1 MSLQFVY
8 VWSKKIHRLM
18 MWVVLFIGS
27 GMMVGGLVMHRELE
41 GEWYPPFIDSVLVR
55 QLHNTMA
62 VPFTLALGVMM
73 LTGLLMWGV
82 PKILAAKVKQPV
94 R

>member
-1 MSLQFVY
+1 
-8 VWSKKIHRLM
+8 M
-18 MWVVLFIGS
+18 MWVVLVIGS

-41 GEWYPPFIDSVLVR
+41 GEWYPPFIDSALVR

-62 VPFTLALGVMM
+62 VPFALALGVMM

-82 PKILAAKVKQPV
+82 PKILSKRVNKPTNGQS
-94 R
+94 